1 MAQDFVGS
9 NNMSWFVPQGQF
21 GTRLQG
27 GSDAASPRYI
37 HTYLQPHVSKL
48 VPEADFASLTYRDDD
63 GMPVEPEWYAPV
75 IPMILVNGSRGIG
88 TGYSTFLPSY
98 NPSDL
103 KKMLLAWLE
112 TGSGLDAPLVPW
124 VRGFQ
129 GKMTMDDAKTCIIEG
144 KHTVDKD
151 MLTITELP
159 VGMWTADVRETLD
172 KMLTEGTIKDFTD
185 TSTDVQVCI
194 KIKLGAEKSACDKLL
209 KSKWK
214 LTNMHA
220 FNSKCAIQKYD
231 TPNDILKEYA
241 GVRLDLYAK
250 RREQMLKELRDTLPF
265 HENVVRFIRQQSQDK
280 PVPDLRRKT
289 REECDSMLAKEK
301 FAKIKDGYDYLMN
314 LPIASL
320 TLTNARKHET
330 ALENLVRMIAE
341 LEGKTPKQMWK
352 DELVALTF

>member
-1 MAQDFVGS
+1 
-9 NNMSWFVPQGQF
+9 
-21 GTRLQG
+21 
-27 GSDAASPRYI
+27 
-37 HTYLQPHVSKL
+37 
-48 VPEADFASLTYRDDD
+48 
-63 GMPVEPEWYAPV
+63 
-75 IPMILVNGSRGIG
+75 
-88 TGYSTFLPSY
+88 
-98 NPSDL
+98 
-103 KKMLLAWLE
+103 
-112 TGSGLDAPLVPW
+112 
-124 VRGFQ
+124 
-129 GKMTMDDAKTCIIEG
+129 
-144 KHTVDKD
+144 
-151 MLTITELP
+151 

-194 KIKLGAEKSACDKLL
+194 KIKMGSDTSACDKLL

-265 HENVVRFIRQQSQDK
+265 HENVVRFIRQQSQDS

-289 REECDSMLAKEK
+289 REECDTMLSNEK

-314 LPIASL
+314 LPIASI

-330 ALENLVRMIAE
+330 ALENLVKMIAE
-341 LEGKTPKQMWK
+341 LEGKTSKQMWK
-352 DELVALTF
+352 DELIALSI